1 MICFWRSAM
10 RPVMLLITLMLL
22 MMGGQA
28 YAEPATA
35 PNAEHN
41 GSVVSDLFVEAQAS
55 AERMVREIPAGL
67 TDAQVW
73 GIAVGIVA
81 GAFAAD
87 MLGAG
92 GLVTLGLAAGGGAVG
107 NWIFSM

>member
-1 MICFWRSAM
+1 M
-10 RPVMLLITLMLL
+10 RPVTIVLSMMLLLVA
-22 MMGGQA
+22 GQVR
-28 YAEPATA
+28 AEPVTTLQ
-35 PNAEHN
+35 AEK
-41 GSVVSDLFVEAQAS
+41 SAFAVSDLVVQAQAG
-55 AERMVREIPAGL
+55 AERMVRQIPAGL
-67 TDAQVW
+67 TNAQVW

-92 GLVTLGLAAGGGAVG
+92 GLVTLGLAAGGGAAG